1 MNLEGKV
8 VVVTG
13 AASGIG
19 KALAAR
25 FKRAGVRG
33 LVVADIDAQ
42 KIAVVAAELGA
53 LGLACDVSREDDI
66 RRVVAD
72 TEKQCGPIDLFCSNA
87 GIILA
92 DPDPQNAASAA
103 DDDFERCW
111 RIHVMAHV
119 YAARALL
126 PGMIARGSGYFLN
139 TVSAAG
145 LLSQIGSA
153 TYSTTKHAAIG
164 FAESLAITH
173 KDHGIRVSVLCP
185 QAVRTAMLGTRGETS
200 AASVDGILSP
210 EEVAECVVQGL
221 AAERFLILPH
231 PRVAEYVT
239 RKASDYDRWLNGM
252 ARLRATGINRSG
264 P

>member
-1 MNLEGKV
+1 MQLGGKT

-13 AASGIG
+13 GAGGIG

-25 FKRAGVRG
+25 FKQEGVRG
-33 LVVADIDAQ
+33 LVIADIDA
-42 KIAVVAAELGA
+42 ARVAASAAELGA
-53 LGLACDVSREDDI
+53 IGVACDVSREEDI
-66 RRVVAD
+66 RRVVA
-72 TEKQCGPIDLFCSNA
+72 TAQASYGPIDLFCSNA

-92 DPDPQNAASAA
+92 DPDFSNATSAPDA
-103 DDDFERCW
+103 DFERCW
-111 RIHVMAHV
+111 RIHVMAHI

-173 KDHGIRVSVLCP
+173 RDHGIRVSVLCP
-185 QAVRTAMLGTRGETS
+185 QAVRTAMLGDRGETS

-210 EEVAECVVQGL
+210 EEVAECAVQGL
-221 AAERFLILPH
+221 ADERFLILPH
-231 PRVAEYVT
+231 PRVAEYMR
-239 RKASDYDRWLNGM
+239 RKSSDYDRWIGGM
-252 ARLRATGINRSG
+252 AKLRASTSG
-264 P
+264 R